1 MRPMQTP
8 SEPAVLFGPFRLD
21 LVAARLTRDGSDV
34 ALRPK
39 AFELLAALARRPGE
53 MVSKDELL
61 DTVWGRRFIT
71 EGVIKSVVG
80 ELRAALGESPK
91 QPRWIETVPRR
102 GYRFMPGDAPTA
114 TLDDVAPT
122 QSGASPLAPNR
133 AAGNLPAVL
142 APPIGRAAELA
153 AIPVLLA
160 AQRLVTLV
168 GPSGIG
174 KTRLAQALAAAQRD
188 DWHDGVWFVELAPL
202 AAETTGSATLCAT
215 LAQVL
220 HLGGEAAADAQAL
233 ARALQPMALLLVVDN
248 AEHLLEPLATLLAAV
263 LAQAPALR
271 LLVTSQE
278 PLRIPGEQVFRLAP
292 LALPPPSADGDP
304 ELLMGSSAVQL
315 FVERVAARLP
325 GFRLA
330 PQQQQ
335 AVADICRA
343 LDGLPLALELAAAR
357 VPLLGVH
364 GIAQLLLGG
373 DDGSRLQ
380 LLNQGA
386 RTAAPRQRTL
396 RAALQ
401 WSHDLLND
409 TQRRVFR
416 RLGVFQGGFSLAAA
430 RHVCADATL
439 DGWVVLDAI
448 DALFEK
454 SLLSALVDA
463 ETGGEP
469 EPVPAP
475 DSDVGP
481 RYTLLAS
488 PRVYALERLAEA
500 GEVEA
505 TRDRHLQAV
514 LNFWA
519 RAEQSALAEPA
530 LPWLARQ
537 IVEIDNL
544 RAAMS
549 WAVAQPALA
558 DEALALA
565 GRAALLWHRA
575 GLVGEGRAANEAVRA
590 QAELT
595 LDPLLRLGFD
605 LGVATL
611 ALYGS
616 AYAPAEALVTAQ
628 RAADGFQAAG
638 DAEHAHFACY
648 LAWQLSLRAGL
659 PREPVRAA
667 LLARMQAQVQP
678 GWEPLRLRYLNTV
691 QGYELRL
698 AGQTALYL
706 THCRE
711 ELALCRRL
719 GAVAEG
725 WTAAHGLMLAE
736 HDSGHVDAALDVGA
750 RALAE
755 IRAAGRQR
763 QHGTLLALWT
773 TIQLESGPAGVARRA
788 LADALPVLR
797 STGTPWMLHC
807 ALAWLAQREGHA
819 DSAARLL
826 GWHDAALRRQGQV
839 NPGELVSRSLRA
851 LNGRLLAQIGPAAL
865 AAGVAAGALLDDDA
879 AERLAFDG
887 PG

>member
-1 MRPMQTP
+1 MQTQP
-8 SEPAVLFGPFRLD
+8 EPVLVFGPFRLD
-21 LVAARLTRDGSDV
+21 LVAARLTRDGSEV

-102 GYRFMPGDAPTA
+102 GYRFMPGSAPTA
-114 TLDDVAPT
+114 TPGDAAPA
-122 QSGASPLAPNR
+122 QAAGPLPASAPSR
-133 AAGNLPAVL
+133 AAGNLPAVV

-153 AIPVLLA
+153 AVSGLMA
-160 AQRLVTLV
+160 AQRLVTVV

-188 DWHDGVWFVELAPL
+188 DWPDGVWFVELAPL
-202 AAETTGSATLCAT
+202 AAETTDSATLCAT
-215 LAQVL
+215 LVQVL
-220 HLGGEAAADAQAL
+220 HLGGGAAADAQAL
-233 ARALQPMALLLVVDN
+233 ARALQPMSVLLVVDN
-248 AEHLLEPLATLLAAV
+248 AEHLLEPLAPLLAAV
-263 LAQAPALR
+263 LAQAPGLR

-278 PLRIPGEQVFRLAP
+278 ALRIPGEQVFRLAP

-315 FVERVAARLP
+315 FVERVASRLP

-364 GIAQLLLGG
+364 GIAQLLLGD

-401 WSHDLLND
+401 WSHDLLNEA
-409 TQRRVFR
+409 QRRVFR

-439 DGWVVLDAI
+439 DGWAVLDAI

-454 SLLSALVDA
+454 SLLSALTSSGTDA
-463 ETGGEP
+463 GSGSGSE
-469 EPVPAP
+469 A
-475 DSDVGP
+475 GP
-481 RYTLLAS
+481 RCTLLAG
-488 PRVYALERLAEA
+488 PRAYALERLAEA

-505 TRDRHLQAV
+505 TRHRHLQAV
-514 LNFWA
+514 LDFWA
-519 RAEQSALAEPA
+519 QAEQSALAEPA

-544 RAAMS
+544 RAAQR
-549 WAVAQPALA
+549 WAVADPALA
-558 DEALALA
+558 DDALALV
-565 GRAALLWHRA
+565 GRVALLWHRA

-590 QAELT
+590 QAGLT
-595 LDPLLRLGFD
+595 MDRSLRLGFD
-605 LGVATL
+605 LAVATL

-616 AYAPAEALVTAQ
+616 AYAPAEALVAAQ
-628 RAADGFQAAG
+628 AAADGFEAAG
-638 DAEHAHFACY
+638 DAKQAYFGCY
-648 LAWQLSLRAGL
+648 LAWQLSLRVGL
-659 PREPVRAA
+659 PREPVRAT
-667 LLARMQAQVQP
+667 LLTRMQALVHP
-678 GWEPLRLRYLNTV
+678 GWNPLLLRYLSTV

-698 AGQTALYL
+698 AGQPALYL
-706 THCRE
+706 VHCRE
-711 ELALCRRL
+711 ELARCQRL

-725 WTAAHGLMLAE
+725 WTAAQGLMLAE
-736 HDSGHVDAALDVGA
+736 HDSGHVGAALGVGA
-750 RALAE
+750 QALAE
-755 IRAAGRQR
+755 IRAGGRQR
-763 QHGTLLALWT
+763 QHAALLALWT
-773 TIQLESGPAGVARRA
+773 TMQLESGAAGDARRA
-788 LADALPVLR
+788 LVEALPVLR
-797 STGTPWMLHC
+797 STGTLWMLHC
-807 ALAWLAQREGHA
+807 ALAWLAHREGRA

-826 GWHDAALRRQGQV
+826 GWHDAALQRHGQG

-851 LNGRLLAQIGPAAL
+851 LRGQLLEQIGAAGL
-865 AAGVAAGALLDDDA
+865 AAGVAAGALLGDDA
-879 AERLAFDG
+879 AERLAFDR